1 MLPEELRHDWL
12 NVTGGLNLFIFG
24 SLLPVVT
31 RSRIVVELVPPMLVG
46 QCELPSQ
53 GVNVFMKN
61 LENER
66 KYDGGI
72 PPVDNRSHKSL
83 RMETHWE
90 V

>member
-1 MLPEELRHDWL
+1 
-12 NVTGGLNLFIFG
+12 
-24 SLLPVVT
+24 
-31 RSRIVVELVPPMLVG
+31 MLVG